1 MRAIA
6 QQQVHFPW
14 QRKLPLNDL
23 LFPSALLWSSMLF
36 LDKILGFFAFMVL
49 LLLRSWRCWCST
61 NVPLLTF
68 SGASIFCFLFIF
80 YIIVTNPEKAGKP
93 GKTRFFFKNS
103 FKTWKSQKFFW
114 KICHF
119 MEKSENFLLKFL
131 LILFAF

>member
-93 GKTRFFFKNS
+93 GKTRFFSKILSKPEKVRNFFEKFVTS
-103 FKTWKSQKFFW
+103 WKSQRIFFLNP
-114 KICHF
+114 F
-119 MEKSENFLLKFL
+119 
-131 LILFAF
+131 